1 MSRLNDPPRIPAHDD
16 LLARLRATKGAR
28 MVQLLVKE
36 RIDVNAVL
44 AAEEYIEP
52 NHLNDSSPEW
62 RYYLTTA
69 FVEAYRADDVAAVE
83 ALLDSGAL
91 ATRYVT
97 LHDHSTA
104 TFMHTYVEH
113 RVPQDAWTYRDLG
126 SRDARAAAPRLER
139 AFHREVDAALRGEL
153 GSDADRNRA
162 LVCALFHAIDRR
174 DRMAVARAL
183 AAGADATL
191 GGPGGT
197 TAIGL
202 ALVRDDLDTAALLLA
217 HPDALTQVCA
227 WTLPGLGSPLDLY
240 PILPLHAAAALGN
253 TRAVRFLLERGADPA
268 QGFPDHHA
276 LHFHLYQ
283 HKYGTPVRACMD
295 ALAKPMVTRL
305 RETIGEAA
313 MVEELEKGW
322 RTDVLEYLRAA
333 GLVP

>member
-1 MSRLNDPPRIPAHDD
+1 MVK
-16 LLARLRATKGAR
+16 LLA
-28 MVQLLVKE
+28 QE

-44 AAEEYIEP
+44 AAEEYIES
-52 NHLNDSSPEW
+52 NHFNDSSPEW

-69 FVEAYRADDVAAVE
+69 LVEAYRTDDVAAVE

-104 TFMHTYVEH
+104 TLKQTYVEH
-113 RVPQDAWTYRDLG
+113 RVPHDGWTYRDVG
-126 SRDARAAAPRLER
+126 SRDARAAIPRLER

-153 GSDADRNRA
+153 GSEADRHRA
-162 LVCALFHAIDRR
+162 LVSGLFHAIDRR
-174 DRMAVARAL
+174 DRSAVVRAL
-183 AAGADATL
+183 AAGADPTL

-227 WTLPGLGSPLDLY
+227 WTLPGLASPLDLY
-240 PILPLHAAAALGN
+240 PIRPLHAAAALGN

-268 QGFPDHHA
+268 QGFPEHHA
-276 LHFHLYQ
+276 LHFHIYQ
-283 HKYGTPVRACMD
+283 HMYGTPVPACMD

-305 RETIGEAA
+305 REMIGDAA
-313 MVEELEKGW
+313 MMEELEKGW
-322 RTDVLEYLRAA
+322 RTDVLDYLREA